1 MILFLILLVIIAII
15 VVAIG
20 CVFWALAKNIEEFS
34 LGTDNEEPKEVD
46 FKSYYKFPLKMWEG
60 TTGKVFTDDN
70 NMAFDWLLPYGKQFD
85 FIKKSLLDRI
95 NGYDYTPWKIKK
107 TFYKNDNGHIVCK
120 LEEGENAGKETKIL
134 LVRGWGMLTGVGGY
148 HLPVEE
154 ASKIQDEFTAYIL
167 RCLND

>member
-1 MILFLILLVIIAII
+1 MIWIFIVALLVLSIITYF
-15 VVAIG
+15 VVLDRKMIKSAERKASTINAIG
-20 CVFWALAKNIEEFS
+20 DFS
-34 LGTDNEEPKEVD
+34 K
-46 FKSYYKFPLKMWEG
+46 YYKFPLKMWEG

-70 NMAFDWLLPYGKQFD
+70 KMAFDWLLPYGKQFN
-85 FIKKSLLDRI
+85 FIKESLLDRI
-95 NGYDYTPWKIKK
+95 NGHDYTPWRVKK

-120 LEEGENAGKETKIL
+120 LEEGENAGKEIKIL

-154 ASKIQDEFTAYIL
+154 ASKIQDEFTAHIL

>member
-1 MILFLILLVIIAII
+1 MIWIFIIALLVISII
-15 VVAIG
+15 TYLVVLDRKMIKDAKRKASTINAIG
-20 CVFWALAKNIEEFS
+20 DFS
-34 LGTDNEEPKEVD
+34 K
-46 FKSYYKFPLKMWEG
+46 YYKFPLKMWEG

-120 LEEGENAGKETKIL
+120 IEEGENAGNETKIL

-148 HLPVEE
+148 HLPTEE
-154 ASKIQDEFTAYIL
+154 AVKIQDDFTQHIL
-167 RCLND
+167 KCLND